1 MSVID
6 SVKEDAR
13 NSLNR
18 TKSEKN
24 KGKTQLPAFN
34 RIWFG

>member
-18 TKSEKN
+18 AKSEN
-24 KGKTQLPAFN
+24 KQRQDAVAGV
-34 RIWFG
+34 